1 MHYMSKTLD
10 RFDIALLNLVQ
21 SNSAATADALAREV
35 PLSPSAITRRLRRLR
50 EDGLIAAE
58 VAILSPLLVEDRLW
72 AMVQVQAHDHAEDRG
87 IASLRSRLS
96 ALHEV
101 QLLLDVAGSFDLA
114 LLIVTRNMASFNT
127 FTERFLAADPVVRRY
142 ETSFVKRVIK
152 NRPAVRL
159 DEGDASR

>member
-1 MHYMSKTLD
+1 MSKTLD

-21 SNSAATADALAREV
+21 SNSAATAEALAREV

-50 EDGLIAAE
+50 EEGLIAAE
-58 VAILSPLLVEDRLW
+58 IAILSPRLVEDRLW
-72 AMVQVQAHDHAEDRG
+72 AMVQVQAHDHAEDKG

-96 ALHEV
+96 GLEEV
-101 QLLLDVAGSFDLA
+101 QLLLDVGGSFDLV
-114 LLIVTRNMASFNT
+114 LLVVTRNMAAFNA
-127 FTERFLAADPVVRRY
+127 FADRFLAADPVVRRY

-159 DEGDASR
+159 EEGDAGR